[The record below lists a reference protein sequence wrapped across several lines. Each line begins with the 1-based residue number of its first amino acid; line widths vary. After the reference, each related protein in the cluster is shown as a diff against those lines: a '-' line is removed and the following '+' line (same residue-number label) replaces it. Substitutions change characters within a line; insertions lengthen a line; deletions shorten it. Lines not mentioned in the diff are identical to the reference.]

1 MHSNHPKTW
10 TFRKQLRIL
19 ISIALISIMGCG
31 IFGAW
36 RLQQFIFSQITLQQS
51 SQALQQNLHINFEKT
66 RLIGEIHTQLRL
78 YMQSG
83 STDNLNLIHKYSEE
97 LGHKLSTKEKKTL
110 ALFLETIDTLEVQMK
125 SLDQNTKKI
134 IQTEKVLINTTG
146 QLMNI
151 SSLEGKTIWP
161 LVIGTYLQHHQL
173 YVTSIVANQIDTL
186 IHTQQEATEIFAI
199 LDSQLTTLGQKLN
212 SEQRVFIE
220 TLKITNYELNETVQ
234 TITSLRI
241 LTLETHHKIEQFL
254 ETLNSEIIQDSLSK
268 NTEASALMSTS
279 LDMARTNLLFMSA
292 SLIGSVFMFAL
303 IAFFLNQRM
312 IKPLVNF
319 VELLRRMTRLLAG
332 LRGQQAAEDDNLLQ
346 LSKMAGSRQ
355 DELGDA
361 ALAVHVLITRLR
373 EVSLFRQTIEAD
385 ESTKDIYARL
395 AQIFEHKLGLKR
407 FVILEQSDEQSAAMA
422 PVYCNPPELA
432 VELPECVIAEQCRAK
447 RTGIMITSLEAPFI
461 CKQYPFSDLMGHI
474 CIPMLVGG
482 HVIGIVLFLF
492 SLDLP
497 EEVQHIKNMAVEEA
511 RCYIA
516 ETIPILQA
524 KHLANKLE
532 EMATKDPLTGL
543 YNRRYLD
550 SIIDQFVEGTIRR
563 KSKLGVLMCDI
574 DHFKRV
580 NDLFGHDTGDFALVQ
595 LAKMILSCIRKADL
609 VIRFGGEEFLILLP
623 DCGESCAATMAERI
637 RSMIE
642 TRKIHAPKRTLQ
654 QTISIGVAEFS
665 YTSTKT
671 IWEIIKLADIA
682 LYQAKSNGRNQIL
695 ICQDDTV
702 QQETEHIA
710 QQT

>member
-1 MHSNHPKTW
+1 
-10 TFRKQLRIL
+10 
-19 ISIALISIMGCG
+19 MGCG

-36 RLQQFIFSQITLQQS
+36 RLQQFIFSQITIQQS
-51 SQALQQNLHINFEKT
+51 SQALQQNLHTNFEKT

-110 ALFLETIDTLEVQMK
+110 ALFLETIDTLEVRMK
-125 SLDQNTKKI
+125 SLDENTKKI
-134 IQTEKVLINTTG
+134 IQTEKVLIDTTG

-186 IHTQQEATEIFAI
+186 IHTQQEATEILAL

-220 TLKITNYELNETVQ
+220 ILKITNYELNETVQ
-234 TITSLRI
+234 TITSIRI
-241 LTLETHHKIEQFL
+241 STLETQHKIEQFL
-254 ETLNSEIIQDSLSK
+254 ETLNSEITQDSLSK

-279 LDMARTNLLFMSA
+279 LHMARTNLLFMSA

-303 IAFFLNQRM
+303 IAIFLNQRM
-312 IKPLVNF
+312 IKPLVDF

-332 LRGQQAAEDDNLLQ
+332 LRGQQVAEDDNLLQ
-346 LSKMAGSRQ
+346 LSKMASSRQ

-373 EVSLFRQTIEAD
+373 ELSLFRQTIEAD
-385 ESTKDIYARL
+385 ESTNDIYTRL

-422 PVYCNPPELA
+422 SVYCNPPELA

-447 RTGIMITSLEAPFI
+447 RTGIIITSLEAPFI
-461 CKQYPFSDLMGHI
+461 CKQYPFSDLMDHI

-482 HVIGIVLFLF
+482 HVVGIVLFLF

-516 ETIPILQA
+516 EALPILQA
-524 KHLANKLE
+524 KHLAMKLE

-543 YNRRYLD
+543 HNRRYLD
-550 SIIDQFVEGTIRR
+550 SIIEQFVEGTIRR

-637 RSMIE
+637 RSIIE

-702 QQETEHIA
+702 QQETGHIA
-710 QQT
+710 